1 MKHADYSPVD
11 QARYGD
17 LPLFR
22 TTDPETSR
30 EAGERAAEFAQGH
43 ERLILEALAEGPGTK
58 DQIAGRCGLTEQQVV
73 RRVAG
78 LVRRGLV
85 VVTGHGRSVSGCRE
99 RIYGRAKDGRRMGG
113 G

>member
-30 EAGERAAEFAQGH
+30 EAGERAAEFAGGH
-43 ERLILEALAEGPGTK
+43 ERLIWEALGQGPGTK
-58 DQIAGRCGLTEQQVV
+58 DQLAGRCKLTEQQVV
-73 RRVAG
+73 RRIAG
-78 LVRRGLV
+78 MVRRGLV
-85 VVTGHGRSVSGCRE
+85 VVAGYGRSVSGCRE
-99 RIYGRAKDGRRMGG
+99 RIYSKPPKA
-113 G
+113 